1 MADMAVNVIHNHR
14 RIFRRIIS
22 VASERYRNLMADS
35 SAKPGRYTLLNQ
47 QELTDLFNKP

>member
-1 MADMAVNVIHNHR
+1 MPGALLRFI
-14 RIFRRIIS
+14 RIATNIS

-47 QELTDLFNKP
+47 QELIDLFNKP